1 MELAGVFLDGVAP
14 ADDFEG
20 LENSAHADFRGMG
33 PEFLQNLRKRQK
45 PKVGAAGAREKIVI
59 RRGAQIATKFLGHLH
74 ETGHT
79 PGARREVEDVAV
91 FGAKPFQG
99 GGGRG
104 IRGMDVEKFPGAP
117 LVPHIDAGLAGKREQ
132 KNRAAAQTLARI
144 TNRDLGEAGNGDYH
158 DFHPLHG
165 VGGVI
170 MVEAAFKVPAHD
182 FMADN
187 RGAEE
192 RPVTPHHRK
201 FVGKLGGNAF
211 RRHRLKCKLEL
222 KLHLVKIRS
231 STDFPP
237 MPLPKCTPRTVDL
250 KSILPIL
257 AATLFLGACGN
268 EEAPKAEKPG
278 DNRTH
283 GNWRSVSF
291 GGGGYTQNVVF
302 CPSKPERLY
311 AYVDVGGVYR
321 SDNGGETWRMI
332 HGGLP
337 VGDGYQCVRGLAVDA
352 ENADRLV
359 IGVGNQW
366 TENRGIFLSTDAG
379 ESWKKVLDAQF
390 LGNEQH
396 RSTGF
401 VFAHTP
407 EGGLLA
413 GTAGDGLW
421 SSTDGGETWK
431 LEGVEGFNISDIKV
445 DGKGV
450 VYVCA
455 KVHKMPKGG
464 EFAAG
469 FFTRTT
475 GGEWNKF
482 PAGPDEII
490 LGPDGSLTGVF
501 DAWEIRSSKDGGKT
515 WELDSEG
522 LPLNKEGAKGFTSE
536 NRFRAL
542 TAGPGFQLVGSTRG
556 TVYRRADREH
566 LWQKVERESVEEV
579 LDGKPWWGRIQP
591 GKLQHFGAAMG
602 TVAVNPANPDNWW
615 MTDWYAIYESKD
627 AGRNWALRIDG
638 IEVTVIHCLAQDPT
652 DPGRVHAGM
661 ADNGYVP
668 SADGGMR
675 FEGGKK
681 FLSNMKAL
689 ALDPSLPGRIYG
701 SGDDGAGEW
710 RAGYL
715 WVSVDGGENWVR
727 SPMRGAPAQSKN
739 GMNSISVR
747 PGSPYEVAIAYSG
760 PIGEGGGVFRSTD
773 GGLTFEPLLEG
784 LEKGAE
790 YFHKEIWGLVSELA
804 HAADGTLVATSHK
817 TGEIHR
823 LPAGESIWQKIEQDL
838 PGKSFQ
844 IRANG
849 EHFYLTR
856 SSGGLWRSQD
866 GVSWEQVYSGPCEV
880 LAVDRAVQG
889 RIAVATNGKVELSN
903 DSGATWQNLGTP
915 PFGQISTIGFAGDR
929 LLVGT
934 RGGGFFLTTLSASG
948 EQSVAAKTPPIG
960 LLPVLEEA
968 ATPLPKGENKWTKPW
983 RREGQLEA
991 TPHTGALGIVL
1002 KTLNGAAEGSTGWVF
1017 KPTGAEFELQGKWIV
1032 EGGNGTVADL
1042 ALRSY
1047 GAGRA
1052 QIDWK
1057 PLGRLIAGEGERSFK
1072 FYCSP
1077 HPDAIDAEIVLMLKG
1092 DGSVDLHD
1100 MAFFR
1105 ANWLFGTPVA
1115 GADPSS
1121 R

>member
-1 MELAGVFLDGVAP
+1 
-14 ADDFEG
+14 
-20 LENSAHADFRGMG
+20 
-33 PEFLQNLRKRQK
+33 
-45 PKVGAAGAREKIVI
+45 
-59 RRGAQIATKFLGHLH
+59 
-74 ETGHT
+74 
-79 PGARREVEDVAV
+79 
-91 FGAKPFQG
+91 
-99 GGGRG
+99 
-104 IRGMDVEKFPGAP
+104 
-117 LVPHIDAGLAGKREQ
+117 
-132 KNRAAAQTLARI
+132 
-144 TNRDLGEAGNGDYH
+144 
-158 DFHPLHG
+158 
-165 VGGVI
+165 
-170 MVEAAFKVPAHD
+170 
-182 FMADN
+182 
-187 RGAEE
+187 
-192 RPVTPHHRK
+192 
-201 FVGKLGGNAF
+201 
-211 RRHRLKCKLEL
+211 
-222 KLHLVKIRS
+222 
-231 STDFPP
+231 
-237 MPLPKCTPRTVDL
+237 MPLPECTLRAVDL
-250 KSILPIL
+250 KSILLAL
-257 AATLFLGACGN
+257 AAALFLGACGIAEPPK
-268 EEAPKAEKPG
+268 EEKSG

-302 CPSKPERLY
+302 CPSKPERLF

-321 SDNGGETWRMI
+321 SDNGGDTWRMI

-337 VGDGYQCVRGLAVDA
+337 VGDGYQCVRGLAVDP
-352 ENADRLV
+352 ENPDRLV

-401 VFAHTP
+401 VFARTP
-407 EGGLLA
+407 EGVLLA

-431 LEGVEGFNISDIKV
+431 LEGLEGFNISDIKV
-445 DGKGV
+445 DEKGV

-455 KVHKMPKGG
+455 KTHKMPKGA
-464 EFAAG
+464 EFAEG
-469 FFTRTT
+469 FFSRVP
-475 GGEWNKF
+475 GGEWTSL
-482 PAGPDEII
+482 PAGPDQII
-490 LGPDGSLTGVF
+490 IGRDGTLTGVF
-501 DAWEIRSSKDGGKT
+501 DSWDVRSSTDGGRT
-515 WELDSEG
+515 WESDSEG
-522 LPLNKEGAKGFTSE
+522 LPIDQEDAKIGFMSE
-536 NRFRAL
+536 HRFRAL
-542 TAGPGFQLVGSTRG
+542 ASGPDFQLVGSSRG
-556 TVYRRADREH
+556 TPYRRNDGEKT
-566 LWQKVERESVEEV
+566 WKKVEREGVEEIFE
-579 LDGKPWWGRIQP
+579 GRPWWGRIQP
-591 GKLQHFGAAMG
+591 GKWQHFGAAMG
-602 TVAVNPANPDNWW
+602 TLAVNPANPDNWW
-615 MTDWYAIYESKD
+615 MTDWYGVYESKD
-627 AGRNWALRIDG
+627 AGKNWALKIDG
-638 IEVTVIHCLAQDPT
+638 IEVAVIHCLAQDPT

-727 SPMRGAPAQSKN
+727 SPMRGAPTQSKN
-739 GMNSISVR
+739 GMNSISVG

-1002 KTLNGAAEGSTGWVF
+1002 KSVDGKAAGSTGWTF
-1017 KPTGAEFELQGKWIV
+1017 KPTGSEFNVQGKWKV
-1032 EGGNGTVADL
+1032 EGNDGAAANL
-1042 ALRSY
+1042 SLRSY
-1047 GAGRA
+1047 GPGRK

-1057 PLGRLIAGEGERSFK
+1057 PLGRLVASEGEQPFN
-1072 FYCSP
+1072 FYCLL
-1077 HPDAIDAEIVLMLKG
+1077 HPDAVDGEIVLLFEG
-1092 DGSVDLHD
+1092 EGSVNLQD
-1100 MAFFR
+1100 MSFAR
-1105 ANWLFGTPVA
+1105 ANTLFGRPT
-1115 GADPSS
+1115 SS
-1121 R
+1121 QSASLE